1 MRRTSRLV
9 AVLALLLTLF
19 GVGAVLGVQQA
30 AARPAPVYQTV
41 QVRVGD
47 TLWDIARQVGDGR
60 TDIRKLVWEIEV
72 MNGLRSAT
80 IHPGQL
86 LVVRARQSSH
96 NR

>member
-1 MRRTSRLV
+1 MRRTSRLA

-19 GVGAVLGVQQA
+19 GAGAVLGLQQA

-41 QVRVGD
+41 RVRVGD